1 MVGRRR
7 IYQEGGRVM
16 DIVLA
21 VLVYVFLIVALI
33 TIMIKEY
40 FGVEE

>member
-1 MVGRRR
+1 
-7 IYQEGGRVM
+7 M